1 MRHAIRFLALLAL
14 TATAQEQ
21 TVTLAE
27 GDRLE
32 LVSTADGIPS
42 PDFIWRRDG
51 GAVASGNLL
60 LVEAV
65 TPSDAGTYLVVA
77 KNSEGEAS
85 SDPYNVLVTAAPV
98 PPPPPEPP
106 PPSGVPVFTLHPS
119 SQEVPALAD
128 ATFTV
133 AATGLD
139 PISFQW
145 FLQDAP
151 IDGATA
157 ATFIAGPSYGSN
169 SYFSVAAT
177 NTVGTTRSNAAA
189 LWRTAAPTPP
199 PVIDPPPPPPP
210 EEPPPPA
217 GIAPTITT
225 GPQSQTVA
233 KFTSVRFY
241 VVAEGTEPLVY
252 QWFYNGVS
260 IPGATGPE
268 HRINRVTPGMRGAYE
283 VVVENAFGSKISR
296 ATLTVR
302 N

>member
-1 MRHAIRFLALLAL
+1 MIRHVIILSLLSCFVRG
-14 TATAQEQ
+14 EP
-21 TVTLAE
+21 VTESVLLGSPVVLWIDAAGSPAPTYELIKDGTKIAE
-27 GDRLE
+27 GSSYTIQSASS
-32 LVSTADGIPS
+32 V
-42 PDFIWRRDG
+42 DG
-51 GAVASGNLL
+51 GNYTAVATNTEGS
-60 LVEAV
+60 AV
-65 TPSDAGTYLVVA
+65 SDTFTLII
-77 KNSEGEAS
+77 E
-85 SDPYNVLVTAAPV
+85 T
-98 PPPPPEPP
+98 PPPPPPP
-106 PPSGVPVFTLHPS
+106 TGEPVFTLHPW
-119 SQEVPALAD
+119 SQEVASSVN
-128 ATFTV
+128 ATFTIAV
-133 AATGLD
+133 TGEE
-139 PISFQW
+139 PIYLQW
-145 FLQDAP
+145 FHNDEA
-151 IDGATA
+151 IVGADKTA
-157 ATFIAGPSYGSN
+157 FIAGPEFIGN
-169 SYFSVAAT
+169 DYFKVIAT
-177 NTVGTTRSNAAA
+177 NLVGSATSNTAA

-210 EEPPPPA
+210 EEPPPPPA